1 MQQDATQAQP
11 ATADVTGAAAP
22 NSDAAALQQMGFSH
36 LLQNFD
42 PLGLTGLLYWY
53 ALYPLHRLIFAG
65 MLRRI
70 AEAAERSGVA
80 PAATSSRG
88 RRANG
93 DEGRAPDDDGRDRTT
108 TPRAGRGR
116 GANRGARR

>member
-42 PLGLTGLLYWY
+42 PLGLTVFVVLFVMSIGSWFYIVMNMV
-53 ALYPLHRLIFAG
+53 RNV
-65 MLRRI
+65 RI
-70 AEAAERSGVA
+70 VA
-80 PAATSSRG
+80 SM
-88 RRANG
+88 
-93 DEGRAPDDDGRDRTT
+93 
-108 TPRAGRGR
+108 
-116 GANRGARR
+116 NRVIGTF